1 MIHMSTGITADPDL
15 AIPILPFAP
24 SSGSGVYRIMCSSL
38 FLFPPIKD
46 GAFRRRLFFA
56 GELYCIVLKS
66 ALYSAC
72 TLKVHAI
79 LSALGKC
86 NQF

>member
-46 GAFRRRLFFA
+46 DASASSLFCRRVVLHCIKKCTLFCLHF
-56 GELYCIVLKS
+56 E
-66 ALYSAC
+66 SAC
-72 TLKVHAI
+72 DFECTR
-79 LSALGKC
+79 
-86 NQF
+86 

>member
-1 MIHMSTGITADPDL
+1 MIHLSTGRTADPDL
-15 AIPILPFAP
+15 AIPILPVVP

-46 GAFRRRLFFA
+46 DAFRRRLFFV
-56 GELYCIVLKS
+56 GKLYCIVFQS